1 MHCSSYFL
9 EFLDPNRL
17 NDHFYSTIFD
27 VYNRHEEVHAV
38 VQKWL
43 QGLPSVLLLLKD
55 ANPSMTELVLRD
67 MKKAMVQCVPQPDHN
82 FLAHLSLFFCGF
94 SDL

>member
-1 MHCSSYFL
+1 M
-9 EFLDPNRL
+9 
-17 NDHFYSTIFD
+17 FD

-55 ANPSMTELVLRD
+55 ASTSMTELVLRD
-67 MKKAMVQCVPQPDHN
+67 MNKAMVQCVLKPDHS
-82 FLAHLSLFFCGF
+82 FLAHLSLFFCRF
-94 SDL
+94 SEL

>member
-1 MHCSSYFL
+1 MIFFVQQS
-9 EFLDPNRL
+9 
-17 NDHFYSTIFD
+17 FY

-55 ANPSMTELVLRD
+55 ASPSMTELVLTD
-67 MKKAMVQCVPQPDHN
+67 MKKAMVQGVLQPDHN
-82 FLAHLSLFFCGF
+82 FLAHLSLFFCRC

>member
-1 MHCSSYFL
+1 M
-9 EFLDPNRL
+9 
-17 NDHFYSTIFD
+17 FD
-27 VYNRHEEVHAV
+27 VYNRHEEVHGV

-55 ANPSMTELVLRD
+55 ASPSMTELVLRD
-67 MKKAMVQCVPQPDHN
+67 MNKAMVQCVLKPDHN
-82 FLAHLSLFFCGF
+82 FLAHLSLFFCRF